1 MLVLLAPQHA
11 TYFEAV
17 DPGKHTVEN
26 DQRIWRLPHHRQGIP
41 ATVGH
46 VDNVTLGFE
55 SSLDEADDAIV
66 VLYQQ
71 NP

>member
-17 DPGKHTVEN
+17 DPWKHTVEN
-26 DQRIWRLPHHRQGIP
+26 DQRIWRLPHHRQRIP